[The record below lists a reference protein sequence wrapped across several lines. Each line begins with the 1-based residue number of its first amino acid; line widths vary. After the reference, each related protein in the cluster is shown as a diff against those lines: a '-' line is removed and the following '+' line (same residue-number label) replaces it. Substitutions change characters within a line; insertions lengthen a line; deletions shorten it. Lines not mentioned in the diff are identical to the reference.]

1 MTMTRYTIYWLTRD
15 VGVID
20 RIRRRFG
27 ITEGMTVNGE
37 NTVSLHNA
45 KDADD
50 LQACALRGLIQIRN
64 KPTKQ

>member
-15 VGVID
+15 VGIID

-37 NTVSLHNA
+37 NAVEVNNDRDL
-45 KDADD
+45 AD
-50 LQACALRGLIQIRN
+50 LEECEKNGLIQLRKN
-64 KPTKQ
+64 Q

>member
-15 VGVID
+15 VGIID

-37 NTVSLHNA
+37 NTVEIKTDRDL
-45 KDADD
+45 AD
-50 LQACALRGLIQIRN
+50 LEECEKNGLIQLR
-64 KPTKQ
+64 KKQ

>member
-1 MTMTRYTIYWLTRD
+1 MKKTIYWTTKELKL
-15 VGVID
+15 ID
-20 RIRRRFG
+20 SIRKRFG

-50 LQACALRGLIQIRN
+50 LKPAPCAG
-64 KPTKQ
+64 